1 MRAYAFQNLDGDFIS
16 PYAEGDRLQLSYVG
30 VIDGTPDES
39 ACESIFER
47 LNRDDRENRYLAPSL
62 SVGDVVTLVD
72 GEEVYSWAVEPNG
85 FRRVAERLPSLEQ
98 ADAYH
103 RAAAESLAP
112 ADPTAAAPPEGAPL
126 RDTLAT
132 RGWLASARERLVD
145 DSDAIADVDIIYGL
159 YTALTGEEV
168 PHPYE
173 REREADYGTT
183 RSGDPITEDLIADR
197 AAKAERGFRVPART
211 PPIRDPY
218 VGEGADGARRSAQI
232 DREEA
237 ETLPKTDARRT
248 VLELSARRWD
258 DQAAFLEAEGE

>member
-1 MRAYAFQNLDGDFIS
+1 VAVVRAYAFQNQDGDFIS

-30 VIDGTPDES
+30 VIDGAPDES

-47 LNRDDRENRYLAPSL
+47 LNRDDRENRYVAPSL
-62 SVGDVVTLVD
+62 SVGDVITLID
-72 GEEVYSWAVEPNG
+72 GEEVYSWAVERNG
-85 FRRVAERLPSLEQ
+85 FRRVAEALPSLEQ

-103 RAAAESLAP
+103 SALAESLPP
-112 ADPTAAAPPEGAPL
+112 ADPTAAAPPEGAPPL
-126 RDTLAT
+126 RDTLAV

-159 YTALTGEEV
+159 YTSLTGEEI

-173 REREADYGTT
+173 EAD
-183 RSGDPITEDLIADR
+183 DAP
-197 AAKAERGFRVPART
+197 AELART
-211 PPIRDPY
+211 YGVPVRDPY
-218 VGEGADGARRSAQI
+218 VGEGADGARRSARI

-258 DQAAFLEAEGE
+258 DQAAFLEAEGDV